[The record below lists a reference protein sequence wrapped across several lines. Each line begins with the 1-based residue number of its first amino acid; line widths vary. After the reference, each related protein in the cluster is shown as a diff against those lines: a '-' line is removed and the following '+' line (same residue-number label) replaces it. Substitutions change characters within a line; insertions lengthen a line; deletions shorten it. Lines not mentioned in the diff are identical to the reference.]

1 MERLIN
7 RKGGMQAR
15 IGFKFVEELKEIK
28 IERLKNGKSDDMI
41 STEQITNLITRHL
54 SWKTIKK
61 DLIEAPQEEIDKHG
75 K

>member
-41 STEQITNLITRHL
+41 STEQITNLIT
-54 SWKTIKK
+54 WKIKK
-61 DLIEAPQEEIDKHG
+61 Q
-75 K
+75 